1 MSKTFAHLH
10 NHSEYSLLDGAQTTE
25 AMAKKG
31 AELGLSALSLTDH
44 GRMGGLVE
52 FYSNCKKY
60 GVKPILG
67 MEAYITGIGRSRTD
81 RTDWHKKTKEFI
93 GTPRYERSNYHLIL
107 LAKNEQGYD
116 NLCQLSTE
124 SYSTG
129 FYQKPRID
137 YDLLE
142 KYKDGLIVSS
152 ACFTAGNR
160 VQIKNNNSSFSYPA
174 MIAIEDVRPG
184 MMVKTHTGSWKRVI
198 NRTTRDYNG
207 TGYEIITDHMGIDDF
222 PIVCTE
228 DHKFLVYD
236 SEDHCTKWI
245 EARDLTTG
253 TSLLLPIQKRKY
265 SYYKKNKDKSVLS
278 ADDIN
283 QCYESISLRSKRNCY
298 LKTDINLTPEIMML
312 FGLWLA
318 DGSITITDKSKTVTF
333 TFNKSEYAVYFNSFV
348 RKALDQ
354 LGINSYSV
362 KNRDDHT
369 RVDLTIGELSSVAI
383 FKFIFGIHHAEDKFI
398 PEKIKHIS
406 PDFDRALLYGYLLG
420 DGCFGFK
427 DQANGGQ
434 ITSVSISKQLTKDI
448 FEIWELM
455 EFSPSVTHVNSYTD
469 KKGVFHRENWSV
481 HLNNTFL
488 AEILDKN
495 NIFECDRLRRTFE
508 AAQLWGNLKNQRII
522 DIDGIHYR
530 IKKIKYIK
538 KRNIN
543 EPVYCLNVEDDHSF
557 ICNGVAVHNCVI
569 GEVSSLLLNHNYKK
583 AREVAR
589 WFKKTFGDDYYIELM
604 NHRLAIEEAV
614 MQPIRELA
622 DELGIKVIA
631 TNDDHYTNKED
642 HKLQKTLM
650 LLGMHKSWADS
661 DVYGSYF
668 GSDEAEAG
676 QRSVSDE
683 NGDSDPIF
691 ETPPELYMKN
701 YDEMLEVLLP
711 NGGEG
716 GVAEQELENTNEIAD
731 KCNFDLPIIDPKDTS
746 QYFLANYEIEQDKK
760 YDDYHNDA
768 YDTPSYIVD
777 ACIDEMHKL
786 GHEDV
791 NTLNDFM
798 SDDEIKSLSFLMY
811 LCENGIDKLIKPK
824 VEALGEP
831 LPMSYWMD
839 NQPEGFEIKHAH
851 NSPDELW
858 IKAQLA
864 EGKTPDDII
873 NIYRNR
879 LAYETSIICA
889 KKFVNYFLIVQ
900 SYVNFTRERGAAIG
914 PGRGSSCGALIC
926 YLSGITSVDP
936 IPNDL
941 MFERFLNPDRS
952 GYP

>member
-137 YDLLE
+137 YGLLE

-152 ACFTAGNR
+152 AC
-160 VQIKNNNSSFSYPA
+160 
-174 MIAIEDVRPG
+174 
-184 MMVKTHTGSWKRVI
+184 
-198 NRTTRDYNG
+198 
-207 TGYEIITDHMGIDDF
+207 
-222 PIVCTE
+222 
-228 DHKFLVYD
+228 
-236 SEDHCTKWI
+236 
-245 EARDLTTG
+245 
-253 TSLLLPIQKRKY
+253 
-265 SYYKKNKDKSVLS
+265 
-278 ADDIN
+278 
-283 QCYESISLRSKRNCY
+283 
-298 LKTDINLTPEIMML
+298 
-312 FGLWLA
+312 
-318 DGSITITDKSKTVTF
+318 
-333 TFNKSEYAVYFNSFV
+333 
-348 RKALDQ
+348 
-354 LGINSYSV
+354 
-362 KNRDDHT
+362 
-369 RVDLTIGELSSVAI
+369 
-383 FKFIFGIHHAEDKFI
+383 
-398 PEKIKHIS
+398 
-406 PDFDRALLYGYLLG
+406 
-420 DGCFGFK
+420 
-427 DQANGGQ
+427 
-434 ITSVSISKQLTKDI
+434 
-448 FEIWELM
+448 
-455 EFSPSVTHVNSYTD
+455 
-469 KKGVFHRENWSV
+469 
-481 HLNNTFL
+481 
-488 AEILDKN
+488 
-495 NIFECDRLRRTFE
+495 
-508 AAQLWGNLKNQRII
+508 
-522 DIDGIHYR
+522 
-530 IKKIKYIK
+530 
-538 KRNIN
+538 
-543 EPVYCLNVEDDHSF
+543 
-557 ICNGVAVHNCVI
+557 VI
-569 GEVSSLLLNHNYKK
+569 GEVSALLLNHNYKK
-583 AREVAR
+583 AREVAT

-622 DELGIKVIA
+622 DELDIKVIA

-691 ETPPELYMKN
+691 ETPPELYMKS
-701 YDEMLEVLLP
+701 YEEMLEVLLP

-716 GVAEQELENTNEIAD
+716 GIAERELENTNEIAD
-731 KCNFDLPIIDPKDTS
+731 KCNFDLPIIDPADTS
-746 QYFLANYEIEQDKK
+746 QYFLADYDIKSDIQYENYKSANYSIPQ
-760 YDDYHNDA
+760 
-768 YDTPSYIVD
+768 YISD
-777 ACIDEMHKL
+777 ACVSEMQQL
-786 GHEDV
+786 GHDDV
-791 NTLNDFM
+791 HELSDFM
-798 SDDEIKSLSFLMY
+798 SQHEIRALSFLMY
-811 LCENGIDKLIKPK
+811 ICEKGIDRLIKPK

-831 LPMSYWMD
+831 LPMSYWMK
-839 NQPEGFEIKHAH
+839 NPPNGFEIKHAH
-851 NSPDELW
+851 NSPDERW
-858 IKAQLA
+858 IKGRLD

-873 NIYRNR
+873 QIYRNR
-879 LAYETSIICA
+879 IAYETSIICA
-889 KKFVNYFLIVQ
+889 KKFTNYFLIVQ
-900 SYVNFTRERGAAIG
+900 SYVNFTREKGAAIG
-914 PGRGSSCGALIC
+914 PGRGSGCGSLLC
-926 YLSGITSVDP
+926 YLSGITAVDP

-941 MFERFLNPDRS
+941 MFERFLNPSRS

>member
-265 SYYKKNKDKSVLS
+265 SYYKKNKDKAVLS

-398 PEKIKHIS
+398 PAQCVRTI
-406 PDFDRALLYGYLLG
+406 
-420 DGCFGFK
+420 FK
-427 DQANGGQ
+427 DLAGRHIDDEVGKHASR
-434 ITSVSISKQLTKDI
+434 ISVCSGTVG
-448 FEIWELM
+448 ELAAGKHRTEERPNIRM
-455 EFSPSVTHVNSYTD
+455 HRKAVNRKRQQERHDQRYVDEQDGSYDQGKTERPSPNV
-469 KKGVFHRENWSV
+469 
-481 HLNNTFL
+481 
-488 AEILDKN
+488 IL
-495 NIFECDRLRRTFE
+495 
-508 AAQLWGNLKNQRII
+508 Q
-522 DIDGIHYR
+522 
-530 IKKIKYIK
+530 
-538 KRNIN
+538 
-543 EPVYCLNVEDDHSF
+543 
-557 ICNGVAVHNCVI
+557 
-569 GEVSSLLLNHNYKK
+569 LLLIDVPLFLDRHFFCNRG
-583 AREVAR
+583 AV
-589 WFKKTFGDDYYIELM
+589 DDFFRRYSF
-604 NHRLAIEEAV
+604 
-614 MQPIRELA
+614 
-622 DELGIKVIA
+622 VI
-631 TNDDHYTNKED
+631 HHSK
-642 HKLQKTLM
+642 
-650 LLGMHKSWADS
+650 
-661 DVYGSYF
+661 F
-668 GSDEAEAG
+668 
-676 QRSVSDE
+676 
-683 NGDSDPIF
+683 
-691 ETPPELYMKN
+691 PPYN
-701 YDEMLEVLLP
+701 VFC
-711 NGGEG
+711 G
-716 GVAEQELENTNEIAD
+716 
-731 KCNFDLPIIDPKDTS
+731 
-746 QYFLANYEIEQDKK
+746 
-760 YDDYHNDA
+760 
-768 YDTPSYIVD
+768 
-777 ACIDEMHKL
+777 
-786 GHEDV
+786 
-791 NTLNDFM
+791 
-798 SDDEIKSLSFLMY
+798 
-811 LCENGIDKLIKPK
+811 
-824 VEALGEP
+824 P
-831 LPMSYWMD
+831 LP
-839 NQPEGFEIKHAH
+839 PKREG
-851 NSPDELW
+851 S
-858 IKAQLA
+858 AQ
-864 EGKTPDDII
+864 
-873 NIYRNR
+873 
-879 LAYETSIICA
+879 
-889 KKFVNYFLIVQ
+889 
-900 SYVNFTRERGAAIG
+900 
-914 PGRGSSCGALIC
+914 
-926 YLSGITSVDP
+926 
-936 IPNDL
+936 IPT
-941 MFERFLNPDRS
+941 
-952 GYP
+952 